1 MNSGGQN
8 MRVLENVQ
16 PQKVFYYFE
25 ELAGIPHGSY
35 HTKGISDYCM
45 NFAKERELEAYQDA
59 YNNVVI
65 IKEATAGYESAEPII
80 LQGHLDMVC
89 EKENDT
95 EIDFENEGLRLF
107 IDGDFVKAK
116 GTTLGGDD
124 GIAIAYALAI
134 LDSDEIAHPRLE
146 CVFTVDEEVGMLG
159 AEKIDLS
166 MLKGHQVLNI
176 DSDVEGTFLTSC
188 AGGVTAECSFPLVFD
203 EAEGLQYRLTL
214 TGLMGGHSGGEID
227 KERAN
232 AIVEIGRILKHLDDT
247 LEMGICALNGG
258 LKDNAIP
265 RECICDILVTPED
278 EKKLEDAV
286 FALNHILKKEYQASD
301 PDIVLRFEKL
311 GTKKTQVLG
320 YRSQSRILFFLRNM
334 PNGIQHM
341 SMEIPGLPETSLNA
355 GIMKMTEEEFSV
367 SFSVRSSVKSRKE
380 EVMDRLS
387 YLSEFL
393 GGTVTFTGNYPA
405 WEYKKDSKVRELV
418 LDVYRDLYQK
428 EPKIEAIHAGLE
440 CGILSEKIENLDCVS
455 FGPDNFDIHTPKERL
470 SISSTER
477 VWKFILEFLKR
488 AK

>member
-1 MNSGGQN
+1 MNSGGKN

-35 HTKGISDYCM
+35 HTKAISDYCM

-65 IKEATAGYESAEPII
+65 IKEATDGYENAEPII

-124 GIAIAYALAI
+124 GIAIAYSLAI
-134 LDSDEIAHPRLE
+134 LDSDDIAHPRLE

-232 AIVEIGRILKHLDDT
+232 AIVEIGRIL
-247 LEMGICALNGG
+247 
-258 LKDNAIP
+258 
-265 RECICDILVTPED
+265 
-278 EKKLEDAV
+278 
-286 FALNHILKKEYQASD
+286 
-301 PDIVLRFEKL
+301 
-311 GTKKTQVLG
+311 
-320 YRSQSRILFFLRNM
+320 
-334 PNGIQHM
+334 
-341 SMEIPGLPETSLNA
+341 
-355 GIMKMTEEEFSV
+355 
-367 SFSVRSSVKSRKE
+367 
-380 EVMDRLS
+380 
-387 YLSEFL
+387 
-393 GGTVTFTGNYPA
+393 
-405 WEYKKDSKVRELV
+405 
-418 LDVYRDLYQK
+418 
-428 EPKIEAIHAGLE
+428 
-440 CGILSEKIENLDCVS
+440 
-455 FGPDNFDIHTPKERL
+455 
-470 SISSTER
+470 
-477 VWKFILEFLKR
+477 
-488 AK
+488 

>member
-1 MNSGGQN
+1 
-8 MRVLENVQ
+8 
-16 PQKVFYYFE
+16 
-25 ELAGIPHGSY
+25 
-35 HTKGISDYCM
+35 M

-65 IKEATAGYESAEPII
+65 IKEATAGYENAEPII

-124 GIAIAYALAI
+124 GIAIAYSLAI
-134 LDSDEIAHPRLE
+134 LDSDDIAHPRLE

-265 RECICDILVTPED
+265 RECIC
-278 EKKLEDAV
+278 V
-286 FALNHILKKEYQASD
+286 F
-301 PDIVLRFEKL
+301 
-311 GTKKTQVLG
+311 
-320 YRSQSRILFFLRNM
+320 
-334 PNGIQHM
+334 
-341 SMEIPGLPETSLNA
+341 
-355 GIMKMTEEEFSV
+355 
-367 SFSVRSSVKSRKE
+367 
-380 EVMDRLS
+380 
-387 YLSEFL
+387 
-393 GGTVTFTGNYPA
+393 
-405 WEYKKDSKVRELV
+405 
-418 LDVYRDLYQK
+418 
-428 EPKIEAIHAGLE
+428 
-440 CGILSEKIENLDCVS
+440 
-455 FGPDNFDIHTPKERL
+455 
-470 SISSTER
+470 
-477 VWKFILEFLKR
+477 
-488 AK
+488 

>member
-1 MNSGGQN
+1 MSYYKVRSVAFKRSIGEIYVTCADSSLRPLKYYRSEYAENIEDFAEKCKLFWVDVLSGNFQFTKSN
-8 MRVLENVQ
+8 QWHYYVKNAYAEMHLIAHNIDIFSKDLDYRTN
-16 PQKVFYYFE
+16 FYN
-25 ELAGIPHGSY
+25 ELQEY
-35 HTKGISDYCM
+35 V
-45 NFAKERELEAYQDA
+45 AKTYL
-59 YNNVVI
+59 VPLVT
-65 IKEATAGYESAEPII
+65 KEAKRI
-80 LQGHLDMVC
+80 D
-89 EKENDT
+89 
-95 EIDFENEGLRLF
+95 IDFEA
-107 IDGDFVKAK
+107 DF
-116 GTTLGGDD
+116 
-124 GIAIAYALAI
+124 
-134 LDSDEIAHPRLE
+134 
-146 CVFTVDEEVGMLG
+146 
-159 AEKIDLS
+159 AERCQKRWD
-166 MLKGHQVLNI
+166 
-176 DSDVEGTFLTSC
+176 
-188 AGGVTAECSFPLVFD
+188 
-203 EAEGLQYRLTL
+203 
-214 TGLMGGHSGGEID
+214 EID

-232 AIVEIGRILKHLDDT
+232 AIVEIGRVLKHLDDT

-341 SMEIPGLPETSLNA
+341 NMEIPGLPETSLNA